1 MRRYYCPNCANEVHF
16 ENTVCVKCSLKLGYL
31 SSVDQFVASIAEL
44 QLETTDSKNN
54 VDCANRNLIGCNW
67 LVAPTDTS
75 PYCSS
80 CSHTL
85 IIPDL
90 STPQNIDRWAR
101 LERAKRM
108 LFYALHKFRLPLR
121 SQDEATSEWLRFEF
135 KADLLSTDGKE
146 ASVITGH
153 ADGKVTINIAEADD
167 EIRER
172 HRVAM
177 GEPYRTL
184 IGHFRHEVGHYYWD
198 RLVADAGQ
206 VDQFRAMFGD
216 ERINYSEALQRH
228 YQSGAPLGWEML
240 YVSSYA
246 SSHPWEDFA
255 ETWAHYFH
263 IVDGLETAQN
273 YEIGSPASSRNLD
286 HGPYESKN
294 FNELI
299 NAWVPLTIAMNAM
312 NRSIGNSDFYPFVLS
327 DAISDKLQFV
337 HNLIHR
343 SGL

>member
-1 MRRYYCPNCANEVHF
+1 MRRYNCPNCANEVHF
-16 ENTVCVKCSLKLGYL
+16 ENTTCVKCNLNLGYL
-31 SSVDQFVASIAEL
+31 SSADQFNFAVADSPSGSDASRLEL
-44 QLETTDSKNN
+44 
-54 VDCANRNLIGCNW
+54 DCTNRNLIGCNW
-67 LVAPTDTS
+67 LVQPNDTS
-75 PYCSS
+75 PYCTS
-80 CSHTL
+80 CRHTL

-108 LFYALHKFRLPLR
+108 LFYALLKFQLPLPE
-121 SQDEATSEWLRFEF
+121 QGEAPSKWLRFEF
-135 KADLLSTDGKE
+135 KADLLAFNGQQ
-146 ASVITGH
+146 ANVMTGH
-153 ADGKVTINIAEADD
+153 EGGLITINIAEADD
-167 EIRER
+167 DVREH

-206 VDQFRAMFGD
+206 VDQFRTMFGD
-216 ERINYSEALQRH
+216 ERIAYPEALQRH
-228 YQSGAPLGWEML
+228 YESGAPLGWERL

-263 IVDGLETAQN
+263 IVDGLETAQS
-273 YEIGSPASSRNLD
+273 YAIGAPTPSGGVYR
-286 HGPYESKN
+286 GPYASKN
-294 FNELI
+294 FTELI

-327 DAISDKLQFV
+327 DAISAKLQFV
-337 HNLIHR
+337 HNLIHH
-343 SGL
+343 SDA